1 MASKKAKHRAKPVHK
16 VHKKPEKKAAPKAA
30 PKMPPV
36 EKMADE
42 KAFELL
48 KKYKISLVPQM
59 VIRKDSELPAAL
71 KKIGFPCVMKV
82 SSSKIIHRTEV
93 GGVLRNIKSDA
104 EAMEAFGRLMK
115 IKNNEKV
122 IVQKHLEDLE
132 IIVGGK
138 YDPQFGYVVSV
149 GLGGQFVEILK
160 DITFRIA
167 PVTPADVH
175 AMLKELKGYDV
186 LKGFRNFKPVNM
198 ETLAEAIVNVSRM
211 ISNEKIKEMDLNPL
225 FCSDKGCWAAD
236 VRLIKQ

>member
-1 MASKKAKHRAKPVHK
+1 MASKKVKHKTKA
-16 VHKKPEKKAAPKAA
+16 VHKKPAKMAMPKAPKT
-30 PKMPPV
+30 PPV
-36 EKMADE
+36 QKIADE

-48 KKYKISLVPQM
+48 KKYRISLVPQM
-59 VIRKDSELPAAL
+59 VIKRESELPPAL

-93 GGVLRNIKSDA
+93 GGVMRNIKSEA
-104 EAMEAFGRLMK
+104 EAMEAFSRLMK
-115 IKNNEKV
+115 IKNNERV
-122 IVQKHLEDLE
+122 IIQKQLEELE

-138 YDPQFGYVVSV
+138 HDPQFGYVVSV
-149 GLGGQFVEILK
+149 GLGGQFVEVLK
-160 DITFRIA
+160 DVTFRIC
-167 PVTPADVH
+167 PVSAADAH

-198 ETLAEAIVNVSRM
+198 ETLAEAIINASKL

-225 FCSDKGCWAAD
+225 FCNDKGCWAAD